1 MPASGIIVRFD
12 IGESLAAATTSIDQS
27 LGSANVAAISNLG
40 LPGLFGVQL
49 SSDSPESVSQSIAC
63 LKTSPGVRY
72 VEPNAGVSAPPS
84 PAGLSDQNTPPGDWG
99 LRQVGAESA
108 WQLADGAGVTVA
120 VLDSGVRTD
129 QPDLAGRLLPGWN
142 AIANNGD
149 TNDDSGHG
157 TYVAGIIAGV
167 AGGGVTGIAP
177 GVKILP
183 VKILDSQDDGSTANL
198 VAGINYAVSH
208 GAQVIN
214 ISADGYTD
222 AEALQD
228 ALANAEAHNVVVVA
242 AAGNSGKEDYSY
254 PAASAS
260 TVLAVSASDVNDHV
274 ASFSSSGPY
283 IDLAAPGVDVRS
295 SWWSKQ
301 GGDGYTTASGTS
313 AAAPFV
319 AGAAALVL
327 SAHPGLSAIDVREI
341 LEESAV
347 DIGPAGIDAGS
358 GHGRLDAAAAT
369 RLAAPVANASQG
381 TISLNGSGTSAS
393 LSLTG
398 KGFQPNAALHLWVTA
413 SDGSSRVIRGVQADG
428 SGSLNANLGL
438 LDSFLE
444 GTLSAE
450 AVDYLGDAVSA
461 TYTVSLSAGDNPA
474 FAPIAPVANSASVT
488 YFPQTGHSLRNGFKA
503 FWQAN
508 GGLAIF
514 GYPISEEFIET
525 SASGQKLTV
534 QYFERYRF
542 EYHPEFAG
550 TGQAVQLSRL
560 GADLAPQTFPTAPP
574 SAVTN
579 GAQFFSQTSHTLSG
593 AFLEYWQA
601 NGGLPIFGYPTSEPF
616 EEGGHLVQYFE
627 RARLELHP
635 ELPAKNQVLLTRLG
649 VQQARDLG
657 YLQ

>member
-1 MPASGIIVRFD
+1 LSARPRTIIAASRRIAFAGLMVVLVLATLAPAVLASTPSRQAAVSKALPSSLTFSFDASGN
-12 IGESLAAATTSIDQS
+12 G
-27 LGSANVAAISNLG
+27 
-40 LPGLFGVQL
+40 
-49 SSDSPESVSQSIAC
+49 
-63 LKTSPGVRY
+63 
-72 VEPNAGVSAPPS
+72 
-84 PAGLSDQNTPPGDWG
+84 TPPGNWG
-99 LRQVGAESA
+99 LQQVGASA
-108 WQLADGAGVTVA
+108 AWPLANGSGVTVA

-142 AIANNGD
+142 AIANNSN

-157 TYVAGIIAGV
+157 TFVAGIIAGA
-167 AGGGVTGIAP
+167 AGGGVTGVAP

-183 VKILDSQDDGSTANL
+183 VKILDSQDNGSTANL

-214 ISADGYTD
+214 ISADGFTNSQSLD
-222 AEALQD
+222 D

-242 AAGNSGKEDYSY
+242 AAGNSGQEEYSY

-260 TVLAVSASDVNDHV
+260 TVLAVSASDVNDQV

-283 IDLAAPGVDVRS
+283 IDLSAPGVDIRS
-295 SWWSKQ
+295 AWWSQQ
-301 GGDGYTTASGTS
+301 GGDSYTTASGTS

-327 SAHPGLSAIDVREI
+327 SADPGLPAIDVREI

-358 GHGRLDAAAAT
+358 GHGRLDAAMAT
-369 RLAAPVANASQG
+369 RLAAPLANASQG
-381 TISLNGSGTSAS
+381 SISVSGSGGNAT
-393 LSLTG
+393 LNLTG
-398 KGFQPNAALHLWVTA
+398 SGFQPNAALSVWVTA
-413 SDGSSRVIRGVQADG
+413 SDGSHAVIRGVQADNNG
-428 SGSLNANLGL
+428 LVYANLGPI
-438 LDSFLE
+438 DSYPE
-444 GTLSAE
+444 GTLTAD
-450 AVDYLGDAVSA
+450 AVDRLGDAVSA
-461 TYTVSLSAGDNPA
+461 GYTIALAVGNNPA

-508 GGLAIF
+508 GGLAVF
-514 GYPISEEFIET
+514 GYPISEEFSEN
-525 SASGQKLTV
+525 GLTV

-542 EYHPEFAG
+542 EYHP
-550 TGQAVQLSRL
+550 GQAASGQGVQLSRL
-560 GADLAPQTFPTAPP
+560 GSDLAPQTFPTALKLAA
-574 SAVTN
+574 SN
-579 GAQFFSQTSHTLSG
+579 GTTYFPQTQHTLSG
-593 AFLEYWQA
+593 AFLQYWNA
-601 NGGLPIFGYPTSEPF
+601 NGGLPVFGYPISEPF
-616 EEGGHLVQYFE
+616 EQDGHLVQYFE